1 MGTSSSFLALI
12 SAAVTPV
19 VMVSACATLII
30 GIGAKHAGL
39 ADQARALAAQ
49 YRAEPA
55 GSTRRLTLRR
65 QLRIFLWRAMLAWLA
80 HCLLYLSAA
89 IFASTVLAA
98 LFALRRTA
106 LGRPTLSLFTLG
118 TATLIPALILE
129 LTELL
134 LAQRTLWWD
143 TQDVLA
149 DRTGSDSGPRR
160 G

>member
-1 MGTSSSFLALI
+1 MGTSSGFLSLI

-39 ADQARALAAQ
+39 ADQARSIASQ
-49 YRAEPA
+49 YRAAPGDSA
-55 GSTRRLTLRR
+55 RRLTLRR

-98 LFALRRTA
+98 LLALRRT
-106 LGRPTLSLFTLG
+106 G
-118 TATLIPALILE
+118 
-129 LTELL
+129 
-134 LAQRTLWWD
+134 
-143 TQDVLA
+143 
-149 DRTGSDSGPRR
+149 
-160 G
+160 